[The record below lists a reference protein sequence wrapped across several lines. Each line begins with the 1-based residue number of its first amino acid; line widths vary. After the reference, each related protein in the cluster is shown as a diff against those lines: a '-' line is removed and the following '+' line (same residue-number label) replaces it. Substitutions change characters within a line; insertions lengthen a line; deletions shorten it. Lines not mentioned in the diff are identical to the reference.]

1 MRRHYDDYDDED
13 EGPYVVIEKRSG
25 GLGTLFVGLAIGA
38 GLALLFAPRS
48 GAETRQ
54 QLRRRAERMRDAAEN
69 AVDEVTG
76 TVHDT
81 FEAARQRVEEKID
94 AARDAIETKRDQVQ
108 RAVDA
113 GREAAQQARADL
125 ERRLAE
131 TKAAYNA
138 GAQVARDARA
148 ERAAVRAA
156 QQDVSPKSRSV

>member
-25 GLGTLFVGLAIGA
+25 GLGTFFVGLAIGA

-48 GAETRQ
+48 GVETRQ

-69 AVDEVTG
+69 AVNEVTG
-76 TVHDT
+76 HVQDT

-94 AARDAIETKRDQVQ
+94 AARDAIETKREQVQ

-113 GREAAQQARADL
+113 GREAAHQARADL

>member
-76 TVHDT
+76 TVQDT

>member
-48 GAETRQ
+48 GVETRQ

-76 TVHDT
+76 TVQDT

>member
-76 TVHDT
+76 TVQDT

-94 AARDAIETKRDQVQ
+94 AARDAIETKREQVQ

>member
-25 GLGTLFVGLAIGA
+25 GLGTFFVGLAIGA
-38 GLALLFAPRS
+38 GIALLFAPRS
-48 GAETRQ
+48 GVETRQ

-69 AVDEVTG
+69 AVNDVTG
-76 TVHDT
+76 HVQDT

-94 AARDAIETKRDQVQ
+94 AARDAIETKREQVQ

-113 GREAAQQARADL
+113 GREAAHQARADL

-156 QQDVSPKSRSV
+156 QQDVTPKSRSV

>member
-76 TVHDT
+76 TVQDT

-94 AARDAIETKRDQVQ
+94 AARDAIETKREQVQ

-156 QQDVSPKSRSV
+156 QQDVSPKSRSI

>member
-1 MRRHYDDYDDED
+1 MRRDYDDYDDED

-25 GLGTLFVGLAIGA
+25 GLGTFFVGLAIGA

-48 GAETRQ
+48 GVETRQ

-69 AVDEVTG
+69 AVNDVTG
-76 TVHDT
+76 HVQDT

-94 AARDAIETKRDQVQ
+94 AARDAIETKREQVQ

-113 GREAAQQARADL
+113 GREAAHQARADL

>member
-48 GAETRQ
+48 GVETRQ

-76 TVHDT
+76 TVQDT

-94 AARDAIETKRDQVQ
+94 AARDAIETTREEGQ

-113 GREAAQQARADL
+113 GREGADQARADL